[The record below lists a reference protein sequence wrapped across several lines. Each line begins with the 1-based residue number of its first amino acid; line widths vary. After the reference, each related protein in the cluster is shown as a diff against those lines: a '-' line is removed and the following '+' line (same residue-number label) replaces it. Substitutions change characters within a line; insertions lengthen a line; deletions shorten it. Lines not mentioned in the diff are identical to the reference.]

1 MVILRSKRSC
11 RLVYFLLNCSSI
23 ITFKVYYKWISVLN
37 KICCVLN
44 NRLVRDTSFQC
55 LIKDHKQ
62 NLCKEIVITFPNS
75 LSIYVMERS
84 HMTSAA
90 EGGWGFKMLTVADK
104 GGRGSKP
111 CRRQQKYLN
120 FSKNCFKSSVPITMR
135 ETTALICFPKLMT
148 TFSLS

>member
-1 MVILRSKRSC
+1 MTV
-11 RLVYFLLNCSSI
+11 FFPLNCSSI
-23 ITFKVYYKWISVLN
+23 ITFKVYYKWISVLH

-62 NLCKEIVITFPNS
+62 NLCEEIVITFPKS

-90 EGGWGFKMLTVADK
+90 EGGGGFKMLTVADK
-104 GGRGSKP
+104 GGGGLS
-111 CRRQQKYLN
+111 LADV
-120 FSKNCFKSSVPITMR
+120 SKNT
-135 ETTALICFPKLMT
+135 
-148 TFSLS
+148 

>member
-1 MVILRSKRSC
+1 MTV
-11 RLVYFLLNCSSI
+11 FFPLNCSSI
-23 ITFKVYYKWISVLN
+23 ITFKVYYKWISVLH

-62 NLCKEIVITFPNS
+62 NLSEEIVITFPNS

-90 EGGWGFKMLTVADK
+90 EGGFKMLTVADK
-104 GGRGSKP
+104 GGGGLS
-111 CRRQQKYLN
+111 LADV
-120 FSKNCFKSSVPITMR
+120 SKNT
-135 ETTALICFPKLMT
+135 
-148 TFSLS
+148 